1 MSEKDPAR
9 DPFAEIIANACKIGD
24 PDEGL
29 PVQEERRLHAVVSA
43 LFGLL
48 RSVAGAKAA
57 RAKEFEIARNLLELG
72 VSWDIITDATDVRPD
87 ELEKRTK

>member
-1 MSEKDPAR
+1 MSKKEPR
-9 DPFAEIIANACKIGD
+9 DPFAEIIANACKIQD
-24 PDEGL
+24 PGL
-29 PVQEERRLHAVVSA
+29 PAQEERRLHAVVSA

-48 RSVAGAKAA
+48 RSVAKAKAA

-87 ELEKRTK
+87 QLDKQAK

>member
-1 MSEKDPAR
+1 MSEEP
-9 DPFAEIIANACKIGD
+9 KIGD
-24 PDEGL
+24 PGEGL
-29 PVQEERRLHAVVSA
+29 PAPEERRLHSVVSA
-43 LFGLL
+43 LFRLL

-87 ELEKRTK
+87 ERQKPKK

>member
-1 MSEKDPAR
+1 MSKKDFR
-9 DPFAEIIANACKIGD
+9 DPIAEIIANACKIGD

-29 PVQEERRLHAVVSA
+29 PAPEERRLHSVVSA

-48 RSVAGAKAA
+48 RSVAKAKAA
-57 RAKEFEIARNLLELG
+57 RAKEFEIARNLQELG

-87 ELEKRTK
+87 ELEKLEK